1 MRDNLHN
8 KHNKQFS
15 LHEKIMKWG
24 GMESVGSVESVESVG
39 QAVMGVVWAPFLPS
53 NRASNVFITY

>member
-1 MRDNLHN
+1 MHN

-39 QAVMGVVWAPFLPS
+39 SVGQAVMEVVWAPFFLLTRHL
-53 NRASNVFITY
+53 NF

>member
-24 GMESVGSVESVESVG
+24 GMESVGSVESVG
-39 QAVMGVVWAPFLPS
+39 QAVMEVVWAPFLPS
-53 NRASNVFITY
+53 NKASKLLTTF

>member
-15 LHEKIMKWG
+15 LHEKIMEMGRHGVRGVRGTGCYG
-24 GMESVGSVESVESVG
+24 GGLG
-39 QAVMGVVWAPFLPS
+39 PFLPS
-53 NRASNVFITY
+53 NKASKLLTTF

>member
-1 MRDNLHN
+1 MHN

-39 QAVMGVVWAPFLPS
+39 QAVMEVVWAPLSSF
-53 NRASNVFITY
+53 

>member
-15 LHEKIMKWG
+15 LHEKFMERGKREAYG
-24 GMESVGSVESVESVG
+24 SMESGGSGG
-39 QAVMGVVWAPFLPS
+39 QAVMGVVWVPFFLLTS
-53 NRASNVFITY
+53 HLNF